1 MKKTTIELKSMKGK
15 EKISVLTCYDY
26 SFAKAIDDAVD
37 IILVGDSL
45 GNVIL
50 GYERTK
56 KVKIEDM
63 RRHVGA
69 VRRGAPSTFI
79 VADLPFG
86 SYDTNKDAIENAKR
100 LTDAGADAVK
110 PEGNPEIVKA
120 LVDGGIEV
128 MGHVGLLPQSA
139 EKMGIVGR
147 AEEEAERIIEEAKK
161 IEEAGAFSV
170 VVESVPESLG
180 EKVSQAVGIP
190 TIGIGAGNKADGQ
203 VLVIYDMLGLFPDF
217 SPKFARKYM
226 NLKEDVKK
234 AVSDYSKDV
243 KEGKFPSEEETLK

>member
-1 MKKTTIELKSMKGK
+1 MKGK

-26 SFAKAIDDAVD
+26 SFAKAIDGAVD

-50 GYERTK
+50 GYERTR

-79 VADLPFG
+79 VVDLPFG
-86 SYDTNKDAIENAKR
+86 SYDNKGDAIENAKR
-100 LTDAGADAVK
+100 LIDAGADAVK
-110 PEGNPEIVKA
+110 PEARPEIVKA
-120 LVDGGIEV
+120 LVDEGIDV

-139 EKMGIVGR
+139 EKLSMVGR
-147 AEEEAERIIEEAKK
+147 ADEEAERIIEEAKR
-161 IEEAGAFSV
+161 IEEAGAFSLV
-170 VVESVPESLG
+170 IESVPSSLA
-180 EKVSQAVGIP
+180 EKITGAVGIP
-190 TIGIGAGNKADGQ
+190 TIGIGAGNKCDGQ
-203 VLVIYDMLGLFPDF
+203 VLVIYDILGLFPDF
-217 SPKFARKYM
+217 EPKFVRKYM

-243 KEGKFPSEEETLK
+243 KDGSFPGENETLK